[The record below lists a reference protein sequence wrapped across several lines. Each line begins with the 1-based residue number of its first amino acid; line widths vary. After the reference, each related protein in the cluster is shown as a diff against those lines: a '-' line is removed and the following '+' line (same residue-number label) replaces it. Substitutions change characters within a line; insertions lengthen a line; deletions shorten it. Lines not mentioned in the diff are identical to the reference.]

1 MRSAASTV
9 PSRQAAP
16 RKTRGFSKFELVIC
30 LLFMLVVGSSLYS
43 RYMTLVV
50 DAEQAAIRGVI
61 GWLQAGINVR
71 MSLAVTSGDL
81 NGLRGLEGSNPMVLV
96 ARVMEPP
103 SNYLGELAG
112 DAAQRAARGSWYFD
126 TERRVLVYR
135 LQYQAT
141 AEGFT
146 QAADQRLAFR
156 LKLRYQAAD
165 IAGGAQIRGLA
176 LEAVAAEDWQRMLR
190 EPLS

>member
-1 MRSAASTV
+1 MRRATRRLHRGAM
-9 PSRQAAP
+9 PP
-16 RKTRGFSKFELVIC
+16 RNTGGFSKFELVIC
-30 LLFMLVVGSSLYS
+30 LLFMVVVGSSLYS

-81 NGLRGLEGSNPMVLV
+81 NSLRGLEGSNPMVLV

-103 SNYLGELAG
+103 SNYLGELTG
-112 DAAQRAARGSWYFD
+112 DVAQQAARGSWYFD
-126 TERRVLVYR
+126 SERRVLVYR

-156 LKLRYQAAD
+156 LKLRYQTAD
-165 IAGGAQIRGLA
+165 TAGGEQIRGLA
-176 LEAVAAEDWQRMLR
+176 LEAVDVDDWQRMLR